1 MMGGDITVASEPGK
15 GSTFTVRLPAEVAA
29 PAAASEASPERS
41 DSTDTNAADNGSP
54 GNPRGVV
61 LVVDDDPAAREL
73 LSRSLAAEGFSV
85 RTAGTGEEGL
95 RLARELKPAAVT
107 LDVLM
112 PGMDG
117 WAVLSALK
125 GDPEL
130 ADMPVVM
137 VSIVDDHSK
146 SIGVSLGAA
155 EFMTKPVDRDRLG
168 HVLRRLRPAPGGGPI
183 LVVEDDPAARE
194 MIRRTLEKEG
204 WPLVEAENGRQALDA
219 LSKQRPGLILLDLM
233 MPHMDGFELVAELQ
247 KSPDWRSIPVVVL
260 TAKEITE
267 EDRARLT
274 GGVRNILA
282 KARGREK
289 NCWRE
294 SESRYDRQ
302 PPRGRGRERDRVR
315 RRRRMYR
322 PPCAA
327 ARRGLCPSRSFGP

>member
-1 MMGGDITVASEPGK
+1 
-15 GSTFTVRLPAEVAA
+15 
-29 PAAASEASPERS
+29 
-41 DSTDTNAADNGSP
+41 
-54 GNPRGVV
+54 
-61 LVVDDDPAAREL
+61 
-73 LSRSLAAEGFSV
+73 
-85 RTAGTGEEGL
+85 
-95 RLARELKPAAVT
+95 
-107 LDVLM
+107 
-112 PGMDG
+112 MDG

-130 ADMPVVM
+130 ADTPVVM

-282 KARGREK
+282 KGAGTREDLLARI
-289 NCWRE
+289 RE
-294 SESRYDRQ
+294 SLRPVAGAGEGKGGVKS
-302 PPRGRGRERDRVR
+302 PPEK
-315 RRRRMYR
+315 
-322 PPCAA
+322 
-327 ARRGLCPSRSFGP
+327 S